1 MRSASRL
8 WFATIVLTSLF
19 GLGFATLH
27 AQQSPKKQGRKNE
40 AKRADK
46 VADTKNLPEPPAT
59 PVSQLK
65 VAKGF
70 QVELLYSVP
79 KTDEGSWV
87 NLCVDPQGRLIT
99 SDQHGGLFRVTV
111 PEIGTKGEV
120 KIEKIPVDIGEA
132 QGLLWAFDSLYVVV
146 NTVGKFSS
154 GVYRVTDTDNDD
166 MLDKVEQ
173 LRALDGKGEH
183 GPHAVLLTPDKKK
196 LYIVCGNNT
205 KLTQFSTSR
214 VPKLWGEDHLL
225 PRMPDG
231 RGFMRDVLGPGGCI
245 YKIDPTGQ
253 EWELVSTGY
262 RNQFDAAINLEGELF
277 TYDADME
284 WDFNTPWYRPTRV
297 CHATS
302 GSEWGWRNGAG
313 KWPVYYADTLPPV
326 VDVGPGSPTGIVFG
340 YGAKFPAKYQEALYI
355 CDWSYG
361 KLYAAHFEPLGS
373 SYTAKLEE
381 FVTGTPLPLTDVIIR
396 PQDGA
401 MYFAIGGRKTKSGLY
416 RVTYTGNESTAASE
430 LDLAVGKKEREL
442 RRELESLHTQHH
454 PNVIDKAW
462 PHLASSD
469 RFLRLAARAAI
480 EHQDVKL
487 WRDKALA
494 EKHPQAAITS
504 LLALARA
511 SGTDPFHRKPDSPR
525 PDPEL
530 LGKIVAALE
539 KIDWNGLDQ
548 QQKNE
553 LLRVHAVAFN
563 RLGPPSEELK
573 QRTTAR
579 LDSVFPAATREQNV
593 ELANLLIYLQA
604 PSAAAK
610 TVQLLTAAPTQ
621 EEQIDLARAL
631 RMLRVGWTPEL
642 RETYFKWFQKAA
654 GYKGGM
660 SFVLFVENIKR
671 DAIATLSD
679 AEKET
684 LKPLI
689 DAQPAELA
697 GPVAPARPHVK
708 EWKLD
713 ELVELSEKKLSGR
726 NFEQGRQMFA
736 AANCF
741 GCHRF
746 GNEGGAVGPDL
757 SGAAGRF
764 SRRDLLENIVDP
776 SKVISDQYAAVRV
789 LTVDGRMVIG
799 RVVNLAGDNLKIN
812 TNMLDPTAIVDV
824 DHRLVEEI
832 SPSPNSMMPN
842 GLMNTMNEDEAL
854 DLLAYLLS
862 RGDRN
867 HAMFAKP

>member
-1 MRSASRL
+1 MRNASFRL
-8 WFATIVLTSLF
+8 FTLCAIALL
-19 GLGFATLH
+19 LGFGIAHLQ
-27 AQQSPKKQGRKNE
+27 AQPQPKKQGKKAD

-46 VADTKNLPEPPAT
+46 AADKKNLPEPPAT
-59 PVSQLK
+59 PVAQLK
-65 VAKGF
+65 VAKDF

-79 KTDEGSWV
+79 KSEEGSWV
-87 NLCVDPQGRLIT
+87 NLCFDPKGRLIA
-99 SDQHGGLFRVTV
+99 SDQNGGLYRVTV
-111 PEIGTKGEV
+111 PEIGTKDEI

-146 NTVGKFSS
+146 NTAGKYPS
-154 GVYRVTDTDNDD
+154 GLYRVTDTNNDD

-173 LRALDGKGEH
+173 LRALEGRGEH
-183 GPHAVLLTPDKKK
+183 GPHAVLLTPDKKG
-196 LYIVCGNNT
+196 LYIVCGNGT
-205 KLTQFSTSR
+205 KLTQFNTSR
-214 VPKLWGEDHLL
+214 VPQVWGEDHLL

-231 RGFMRDVLGPGGCI
+231 RGFMRDVLGPGGSI
-245 YKIDPTGQ
+245 YKIDPNGQ

-262 RNQFDAAINLEGELF
+262 RNEFDAALNREGELF

-326 VDVGPGSPTGIVFG
+326 VDVGPGSPTGITFG

-361 KLYAAHFEPLGS
+361 KLYAVHFEPQGS

-381 FVTGTPLPLTDVIIR
+381 FVTGTPLPLTDVVVR

-416 RVTYTGNESTAASE
+416 RVTYKGSESTAPSE
-430 LDLAVGKKEREL
+430 PDLSAGKKEREL
-442 RRELESLHTQHH
+442 RRELESLHTVRD
-454 PNVIDKAW
+454 PNVIEKAW
-462 PHLASSD
+462 PHLSSND
-469 RFLRLAARAAI
+469 RFLRFAARVAL
-480 EHQDVKL
+480 EQQDVKL
-487 WRDKALA
+487 WQDKALA
-494 EKHPQAAITS
+494 ESNPQASITA
-504 LLALARA
+504 LLALVRA
-511 SGTDPFHRKPDSPR
+511 SASDPFHRKPDAPQ
-525 PDPEL
+525 PDAAL

-539 KIDWNGLDQ
+539 KIDWAHLDAQ
-548 QQKNE
+548 QRNE
-553 LLRVHAVAFN
+553 LLRVYAVAFN
-563 RLGPPSEELK
+563 RLGPPSDEIK
-573 QRTTAR
+573 QRTIAR
-579 LDSVFPAATREQNV
+579 FDPVFPAATREQNI
-593 ELANLLIYLQA
+593 ELANLLVYLQA

-610 TVQLLTAAPTQ
+610 TIQLLSTAPTQ
-621 EEQIDLARAL
+621 EEQIDFARAL
-631 RMLRVGWTPEL
+631 RMLRTGWTPEL
-642 RETYFKWFQKAA
+642 REAYFKWFHKAA

-660 SFVLFVENIKR
+660 SFVLFVENIKK
-671 DAIATLSD
+671 DAMTTLSD
-679 AEKET
+679 AEKEA
-684 LKPLI
+684 LKPLLE
-689 DAQPAELA
+689 AQPIQVA
-697 GPVAPARPHVK
+697 GPIAPARPFVK

-713 ELVELSEKKLSGR
+713 ELTELAETKLKNR
-726 NFEQGRQMFA
+726 NFDNGRKMFA

-764 SRRDLLENIVDP
+764 SKRDLLENIVDP
-776 SKVISDQYAAVRV
+776 SKVISDQYAAVRILV
-789 LTVDGRMVIG
+789 ADGRIVIG
-799 RVVNLAGDNLKIN
+799 RVVNLAGDNIKIN

-824 DHRLVEEI
+824 DHRMVEEI
-832 SPSPNSMMPN
+832 APSPNSMMPN
-842 GLMNTMNEDEAL
+842 GLMNTLNEEEAL

-867 HAMFAKP
+867 HAMFAK